1 MAAGAGA
8 GGAVSDLARLLA
20 RAGDD
25 VLQASGRV
33 LARNEKHVRESGD
46 AADRSKVLARIE
58 AELHEAHVGRKG
70 ERGHEDRVAVRACAS
85 SDVLGADVSAR
96 AGPQLHDDVLAQDL

>member
-8 GGAVSDLARLLA
+8 GGAVSDLARLVA

-25 VLQASGRV
+25 VLQASGGV

-46 AADRSKVLARIE
+46 AADGGQVLARIE
-58 AELHEAHVGRKG
+58 AELHQAHVGRKG
-70 ERGHEDRVAVRACAS
+70 ERGHEDRVAVAARAS
-85 SDVLGADVSAR
+85 GDVFGTDVSAG
-96 AGPQLHDDVLAQDL
+96 AGPQLYD